1 MALAT
6 AEKPSEA
13 AYDVEAIREAFP
25 ILSEEVHGKSLVYLD
40 SAASAQKP
48 QCVIDAVDEMYKHA
62 YSNVHRGAHY
72 MSEAATDRFE
82 AARETVRAFLN
93 AAHTREIVFVR
104 NGTEAINLVAFSYAR
119 KFLQEGD
126 AILISEMEHHSNI
139 VPWHMVAEEKGLRV
153 LAVPVTDDGGL
164 DMAAYDR
171 LLEDGVKLVALTHT
185 SNVLGT
191 VTPAKEIVDK
201 AHAAGAKVLLDGC
214 QSAVHMP
221 VDVRDLDVDLYV
233 IPGHKLYGP
242 AGIGAL
248 DGKEELLDA
257 MPPYQGGGSMIDEV
271 TLTRT
276 TYAPLP
282 AKFEAGTPAIA
293 QAVGLG
299 AALDFMRSVGLDAIR
314 DHEEDLRAYA
324 TQKLSAVP
332 GLTLYGTMPGKAAV
346 ISFALDKAHAHDIS
360 TILDRHGVAVRAGH
374 HCAQPLMD
382 RFGVAATARA
392 SFGMY
397 NTRADVDRLLEGV
410 EFVSEIFG

>member
-1 MALAT
+1 MAT
-6 AEKPSEA
+6 ATASHTPEDVF
-13 AYDVEAIREAFP
+13 DVEAIRAQFP

-40 SAASAQKP
+40 TGASAQKP
-48 QCVIDAVDEMYKHA
+48 QLVMDAVDDMYKHA
-62 YSNVHRGAHY
+62 YSNVHRGAHR
-72 MSEAATDRFE
+72 MSELATDRFE
-82 AARETVRAFLN
+82 HAREQVRSFLN
-93 AAHTREIVFVR
+93 AAHSHEIIFVR
-104 NGTEAINLVAFSYAR
+104 NGTEACNLVAFSYAK

-153 LAVPVTDDGGL
+153 LAVPVTDDGGF
-164 DMAAYDR
+164 DMDAYDR
-171 LLEDGVKLVALTHT
+171 LLEDGVKLVAVTHT

-191 VTPAKEIVDK
+191 VTPAKEIIRK

-221 VDVRDLDVDLYV
+221 VDVRDLDVDFYA
-233 IPGHKLYGP
+233 ITGHKLYGP
-242 AGIGAL
+242 SGIGVL
-248 DGKEELLDA
+248 YGKEELLNA
-257 MPPYQGGGSMIDEV
+257 MPPYQGGGSMIKTV
-271 TLTRT
+271 TLTKS

-293 QAVGLG
+293 QAVGFG
-299 AALDFMRSVGLDAIR
+299 AALDYMRSIGLDAIR
-314 DHEEDLRAYA
+314 DYEEDLRAYA

-332 GLTLYGTMPGKAAV
+332 GLKIYGTMPGKAAV
-346 ISFALDKAHAHDIS
+346 ISFTLDKAHSHDVS
-360 TILDRHGVAVRAGH
+360 TILDRHGVAIRAGH

-397 NTRADVDRLLEGV
+397 NTRADVDRLVEAV